1 MNKKVFLTGAAG
13 FAGKPIAEYLHQ
25 RKFKVTKILFSHFK
39 KKGIKIDLT
48 KKILLKRDFDWIVHT
63 ASHHKIKDF
72 KSKPKLKEKNN
83 ILMVKNLIQFS
94 KKNKIK
100 NFIYFSTIDL
110 NYSPYPLIKQRYCQ
124 SKLLCEKILLAALR
138 KKIFKKLIILR
149 IPSIVKK
156 NSGENFIINTL
167 YKLKNDLPLTIWNA
181 ESKYNNLIH
190 INDLSKL
197 VFYLIKNTT
206 KDKKIIINCLSSK
219 AIILKKL
226 VNYVVKKLN
235 SKSEINFINKKN
247 NFKIKKT
254 NFFSRTNYKFFEVK
268 KVIDLLI

>member
-100 NFIYFSTIDL
+100 TIGFSGFNGGYL
-110 NYSPYPLIKQRYCQ
+110 
-124 SKLLCEKILLAALR
+124 
-138 KKIFKKLIILR
+138 
-149 IPSIVKK
+149 KK
-156 NSGENFIINTL
+156 NADISV
-167 YKLKNDLPLTIWNA
+167 
-181 ESKYNNLIH
+181 H
-190 INDLSKL
+190 IRADNYGISEDAHHILMHGL
-197 VFYLIKNTT
+197 LQYLIKYFG
-206 KDKKIIINCLSSK
+206 K
-219 AIILKKL
+219 
-226 VNYVVKKLN
+226 
-235 SKSEINFINKKN
+235 KKN
-247 NFKIKKT
+247 
-254 NFFSRTNYKFFEVK
+254 
-268 KVIDLLI
+268 